1 MLRLREVG
9 KMPSPDRALR
19 YVFGPYELD
28 IAKGRLRK
36 YGVRMRLERKPLQ
49 LLLALLERPGILVT
63 RNELRRRLWGED
75 VFVDFENGVNV
86 AVKKLR
92 TALGD
97 SAEAPVYVETIA
109 GEGYRF
115 IGNVETVWAG
125 ADQEELQ
132 PAETEFH
139 PIAKND
145 SVTPL
150 VQQPSRYFWPRAA
163 LAVAVVLCVAGIAA
177 FYPRAAEVRPP
188 SNATVLIGPF
198 ENTTGEPVLDGTLRF
213 ALERELS
220 NSQSVRVVPPERVQD
235 ILKLM
240 RRTPPD
246 RLDRA
251 VALEIC
257 RRTPEVRALI
267 TGRVDKIGSRYL
279 LTAQLIDPRSG
290 ATLRGEE
297 AQSDSQNAILP
308 AVHGLAT
315 QVGQDIGA
323 AVSAT
328 DTGSGAVE
336 QVTTSSLRALQL
348 YSEADDLMI
357 VNGPAGQDIVVLLE
371 QALAEDPDFAT
382 AHVMLGYVLANMGH
396 PKEGMPHFERAMA
409 LADKTSEHERLFITG
424 SYYDMVHPEHMEK
437 AAAAYKELLR
447 HYPDDMWA
455 LRNLANAYS
464 GAGRERDALQL
475 VFHRAMLRPET
486 EDMPFADIWSQLMAA
501 GEADNANQLADR
513 CRQHPQT
520 GPCES
525 LLLQVAAQPIW
536 QQLRAGQVEEAL
548 RLGRQ
553 LGRPSSQLRPAATE
567 VLNNILYELYM
578 DLGMLEEANQV
589 VILMDKPDYDY
600 GEAMIAHARGDLAA
614 ESTYLT
620 PVLHNPDWV
629 GPGTFM
635 RLIEVNRIPEARMVL
650 AHKEKADKA
659 SGLVRLARGSIRSA
673 QGDPAGSLPDLR
685 RAMDDLQ
692 KQVHI
697 AYISAADH
705 MATALEGS
713 GDINGAITVLVDL
726 QEQLPALG
734 SNFVV
739 HYYNLDA
746 LWHLAR
752 LYRKT
757 GQVDKAEKIENG
769 LRVQLK
775 LADPDVAIVRGLK
788 ELSGSDMQA
797 AVEH

>member
-1 MLRLREVG
+1 MRVS
-9 KMPSPDRALR
+9 KSSPKRQVC
-19 YVFGPYELD
+19 YHFGPYEVD
-28 IAKGRLRK
+28 TGRGELRK
-36 YGVRMRLERKPLQ
+36 YGLRLRLERKPYQ
-49 LLLALLERPGILVT
+49 LLLALLERPGQVVP
-63 RNELRRRLWGED
+63 RGELHRSLWGED
-75 VFVDFENGVNV
+75 TFVDFENGLNV

-92 TALGD
+92 ATLGD

-115 IGNVETVWAG
+115 ISAVNEVAAGNIPGEPLEPIEAEKLIP
-125 ADQEELQ
+125 AIQEPP
-132 PAETEFH
+132 PAALAR
-139 PIAKND
+139 I
-145 SVTPL
+145 
-150 VQQPSRYFWPRAA
+150 SRRHIWVRAA
-163 LAVAVVLCVAGIAA
+163 LAVSILLCVGGIAA
-177 FYPRAAEVRPP
+177 FFPRPSPVRAP
-188 SNATVLIGPF
+188 SSATVLIGPF
-198 ENTTGEPVLDGTLRF
+198 ENSTGEPVLDGTLRF

-246 RLDRA
+246 QLDRA

-257 RRTPEVRALI
+257 RRTPEIRALI

-308 AVHGLAT
+308 AVHGLAA
-315 QVGQDIGA
+315 QVGQDIGE
-323 AVSAT
+323 AVSAP
-328 DTGSGAVE
+328 DSGSGAVE

-357 VNGPAGQDIVVLLE
+357 VNGPGGQDIVDLLE

-382 AHVMLGYVLANMGH
+382 AHVMLGYVISNMGH

-409 LADKTSEHERLFITG
+409 LADKVSEHERLFIVG
-424 SYYDMVHPEHMEK
+424 SYYEVHGDIPRK
-437 AAAAYKELLR
+437 TAAYEELLR

-455 LRNLANAYS
+455 LRNLADAYS
-464 GAGRERDALQL
+464 DAGRGRDALRL

-501 GEADNANQLADR
+501 GEVDNANQLAER

-520 GPCES
+520 GPCEA

-536 QQLRAGQVEEAL
+536 QQLRAGHPEEAL
-548 RLGRQ
+548 RIGRHLGQR
-553 LGRPSSQLRPAATE
+553 SSQLRPAAAE
-567 VLNNILYELYM
+567 VLNNTLYELYM
-578 DLGMLEEANQV
+578 DLGMLEEANQN
-589 VILMDKPDYDY
+589 VILNIDKPDYDY
-600 GEAMIAHARGDLAA
+600 GEAMIAHARGDLSS
-614 ESTYLT
+614 ESAYLT
-620 PVLHNPDWV
+620 PVLRNPDWV

-673 QGDPAGSLPDLR
+673 EGDPAGSLPDLR
-685 RAMDDLQ
+685 RAMDDLE
-692 KQVHI
+692 KHVHI
-697 AYISAADH
+697 AYVSAADH
-705 MATALEGS
+705 MATALEES
-713 GDINGAITVLVDL
+713 GDINGAITALVDL

-734 SNFVV
+734 NNFVV
-739 HYYNLDA
+739 HFYNLDA
-746 LWHLAR
+746 RWHLAQ
-752 LYRKT
+752 LYRRT
-757 GQVDKAEKIENG
+757 GQLDKAAAVESA
-769 LRVQLK
+769 LRTQLK
-775 LADPDVAIVRGLK
+775 FADPDHSIARALK
-788 ELSGSDMQA
+788 GLSGPTMQA
-797 AVEH
+797 AEQH

>member
-49 LLLALLERPGILVT
+49 LLLALLERPGVLVT

-115 IGNVETVWAG
+115 VGTVEAVLAG
-125 ADQEELQ
+125 ADHEEVQ
-132 PAETEFH
+132 SAEIEFI
-139 PIAKND
+139 PIPKND
-145 SVTPL
+145 PVAPL
-150 VQQPSRYFWPRAA
+150 VQQPGGRFWPRAA
-163 LAVAVVLCVAGIAA
+163 LAIAVVLCVAGIAA
-177 FYPRAAEVRPP
+177 FYPRPSAARLP
-188 SNATVLIGPF
+188 SSATVLIGPF

-246 RLDRA
+246 QLDRT

-257 RRTPEVRALI
+257 RRTPEIRALI
-267 TGRVDKIGSRYL
+267 TGRVDKIGSKYL

-308 AVHGLAT
+308 AVHGLAA

-323 AVSAT
+323 AVSAP
-328 DTGSGAVE
+328 DSGSGAVE

-357 VNGPAGQDIVVLLE
+357 VNGPGGQDIVDLLE

-382 AHVMLGYVLANMGH
+382 AHVMLGYVLSNMGH

-409 LADKTSEHERLFITG
+409 LADKVSEHERLFILG
-424 SYYDMVHPEHMEK
+424 SYYEVHGDIPRK
-437 AAAAYKELLR
+437 TAAYEELLR

-455 LRNLANAYS
+455 LRNLADAY
-464 GAGRERDALQL
+464 GDAGRDRDALRL

-486 EDMPFADIWSQLMAA
+486 EDMPFADIWNQLMAA
-501 GEADNANQLADR
+501 GEVDNANQLADR

-520 GPCES
+520 GPCEA
-525 LLLQVAAQPIW
+525 LLIQVAAQPIW
-536 QQLRAGQVEEAL
+536 QQLRAGHPEEAL
-548 RLGRQ
+548 RIGRQ
-553 LGRPSSQLRPAATE
+553 LGQRSSQLRPAARD
-567 VLNNILYELYM
+567 VLNDTLCGLYM
-578 DLGMLEEANQV
+578 DLGMLEEANQ
-589 VILMDKPDYDY
+589 LLLNLDKPDYDY
-600 GEAMIAHARGDLAA
+600 GEAMIAHARGDLTA
-614 ESTYLT
+614 ESAYLT
-620 PVLHNPDWV
+620 PVLRNPDWV

-635 RLIEVNRIPEARMVL
+635 RLIEVNRIPEARLVL

-673 QGDPAGSLPDLR
+673 EGDPAGSLPDLR

-692 KQVHI
+692 KHVHI
-697 AYISAADH
+697 AYVSAADH
-705 MATALEGS
+705 MATALEQS
-713 GDINGAITVLVDL
+713 GDINGAITALVDL
-726 QEQLPALG
+726 QEELPALG
-734 SNFVV
+734 NNFVV
-739 HYYNLDA
+739 HFYNLDA
-746 LWHLAR
+746 RWHLAQ

-769 LRVQLK
+769 LRIQLK

-797 AVEH
+797 AVQR

>member
-1 MLRLREVG
+1 
-9 KMPSPDRALR
+9 MPSPDRVLR

-49 LLLALLERPGILVT
+49 LLLALLEQPGTLIR
-63 RNELRRRLWGED
+63 RNDLRRRLWGED
-75 VFVDFENGVNV
+75 VFVDFENGLNV

-115 IGNVETVWAG
+115 IGTVETVLAG

-132 PAETEFH
+132 PAETEFL
-139 PIAKND
+139 PVANNEP
-145 SVTPL
+145 VMPL
-150 VQQPSRYFWPRAA
+150 VEQLRPHFWPRAA

-177 FYPRAAEVRPP
+177 FYPRPSEVRPP
-188 SNATVLIGPF
+188 SSSTVLIGPF
-198 ENTTGEPVLDGTLRF
+198 ENTTGEAVLDGTLRF

-246 RLDRA
+246 QLDRS

-257 RRTPEVRALI
+257 RRTPEIRALI
-267 TGRVDKIGSRYL
+267 TGQVDKIGSKYL

-308 AVHGLAT
+308 AVHGLAA
-315 QVGQDIGA
+315 QVGQDISQ
-323 AVSAT
+323 AVSAP
-328 DTGSGAVE
+328 DSGSGAVE

-357 VNGPAGQDIVVLLE
+357 VNGPGGQDIVDLLE

-382 AHVMLGYVLANMGH
+382 AHVMLGYVLSNMGH

-409 LADKTSEHERLFITG
+409 LADKVSEHERLFIVG
-424 SYYDMVHPEHMEK
+424 SYYEVHGDIPRK
-437 AAAAYKELLR
+437 TAAYEELLR

-455 LRNLANAYS
+455 LRNLADAYS
-464 GAGRERDALQL
+464 DAGRNRDALRL

-486 EDMPFADIWSQLMAA
+486 EDMPFADIWSRLMAA
-501 GEADNANQLADR
+501 HEVDNANQLAER

-520 GPCES
+520 GPCEA

-536 QQLRAGQVEEAL
+536 QQLRAGHPEEAL
-548 RLGRQ
+548 RIGRQ
-553 LGRPSSQLRPAATE
+553 LSQRSSQLRPAAAE
-567 VLNNILYELYM
+567 ILNNTLYELYM
-578 DLGMLEEANQV
+578 DLGMLEEANQN
-589 VILMDKPDYDY
+589 VILNIDKPEYDY
-600 GEAMIAHARGDLAA
+600 GEAMIAHARGDLNS
-614 ESTYLT
+614 ESAYLT
-620 PVLHNPDWV
+620 PVVRNPDWV

-659 SGLVRLARGSIRSA
+659 SGLVRLARGAIRSA
-673 QGDPAGSLPDLR
+673 EGDPAGSLPELR

-692 KQVHI
+692 KHVHI
-697 AYISAADH
+697 AYVSAADH
-705 MATALEGS
+705 MATALEQS
-713 GDINGAITVLVDL
+713 GDINGAITALVDL

-734 SNFVV
+734 NNFVV
-739 HYYNLDA
+739 HFYNLDA
-746 LWHLAR
+746 RWHLAR

-757 GQVDKAEKIENG
+757 GQLDKAEEVENG

-775 LADPDVAIVRGLK
+775 LADPDVAILRELK
-788 ELSGSDMQA
+788 GLSGSDMQA
-797 AVEH
+797 AVQH

>member
-1 MLRLREVG
+1 
-9 KMPSPDRALR
+9 MPSPDRVLR
-19 YVFGPYELD
+19 YVFGPYELE

-36 YGVRMRLERKPLQ
+36 YGVRIRLERKPFQ
-49 LLLALLERPGILVT
+49 LLLALLEQPGTLVT
-63 RNELRRRLWGED
+63 RNDLRRRLWGED

-115 IGNVETVWAG
+115 KGSVETVLSG
-125 ADQEELQ
+125 ADHKELE
-132 PAETEFH
+132 PAETEFL
-139 PIAKND
+139 PISKNEP
-145 SVTPL
+145 VTAL
-150 VQQPSRYFWPRAA
+150 VQQSSGRFWPRAA
-163 LAVAVVLCVAGIAA
+163 LAIAVVLCVAGIGA
-177 FYPRAAEVRPP
+177 FHPRQSEVRPP
-188 SNATVLIGPF
+188 SSATVLIGPF

-220 NSQSVRVVPPERVQD
+220 NSEFVRMVPPERVQD

-240 RRTPPD
+240 RRGAQNQ
-246 RLDRA
+246 LDKD

-257 RRTPEVRALI
+257 RRAPDIRALV
-267 TGRVDKIGSRYL
+267 TGRVEKIGGQYL
-279 LTAQLIDPRSG
+279 LMTQVIDPKSG
-290 ATLRGEE
+290 VMLRGEE
-297 AQSDSQNAILP
+297 AQAASQSDLLP
-308 AVHGLAT
+308 AVHNVAT
-315 QVGQDIGA
+315 QVRRDVGEGLPTTDESGQPL
-323 AVSAT
+323 
-328 DTGSGAVE
+328 E
-336 QVTTSSLRALQL
+336 QVTTTSLRALQL

-357 VNGPAGQDIVVLLE
+357 VNGPGGQDIVDLLE

-382 AHVMLGYVLANMGH
+382 AHVMLGYVLSNMGH

-409 LADKTSEHERLFITG
+409 LADRVSEHERLFIVG
-424 SYYDMVHPEHMEK
+424 SYYEVHGDIPRK
-437 AAAAYKELLR
+437 TAAYEELLR

-455 LRNLANAYS
+455 LRNLADAY
-464 GAGRERDALQL
+464 GDAGRDRDALRL

-486 EDMPFADIWSQLMAA
+486 EDMPFADIWNQLMAA
-501 GEADNANQLADR
+501 GEVDNANQLAER

-520 GPCES
+520 GPCEA
-525 LLLQVAAQPIW
+525 LLIQVAAQPIW
-536 QQLRAGQVEEAL
+536 QQLRAGHPEEAL
-548 RLGRQ
+548 RIGRQ
-553 LGRPSSQLRPAATE
+553 LGQRSSQLRPAATE
-567 VLNNILYELYM
+567 VLNNTLYGLYM

-589 VILMDKPDYDY
+589 SLKADKPDYEY
-600 GEAMIAHARGDLAA
+600 GQAMIAHARGDLTA
-614 ESTYLT
+614 ESAYLT
-620 PVLHNPDWV
+620 PVLRNPDWV

-635 RLIEVNRIPEARMVL
+635 RLIEVNRIPEARLVL

-673 QGDPAGSLPDLR
+673 EGDPAGSLPDLR

-697 AYISAADH
+697 AYVSAADH
-705 MATALEGS
+705 MATALERS
-713 GDINGAITVLVDL
+713 GDTNGAITTLVDL

-734 SNFVV
+734 NNFVV
-739 HYYNLDA
+739 HFYNLDA
-746 LWHLAR
+746 RWHLAQ

-769 LRVQLK
+769 LRIQLK

-788 ELSGSDMQA
+788 ELSGPDMQA
-797 AVEH
+797 AVQR